1 VAFKDEIPALSGDL
15 LDLVAR
21 RLRVIAEPTRMR
33 IVSMLQRGEASV
45 QDLTDRLS
53 DGGVPVTHQNVSKH
67 LAVLYREGV
76 CSRRR
81 EGSWVRYALAD
92 YTVCQLIEQAIASTA
107 GHFEERAE
115 LTKPAG

>member
-1 VAFKDEIPALSGDL
+1 MALKDEISVLSGDL
-15 LDLVAR
+15 LDLVAC

-33 IVSMLQRGEASV
+33 IVSMLQQGEASV

-53 DGGVPVTHQNVSKH
+53 DGVTPITHQNVSKH
-67 LAVLYREGV
+67 LAVLYHEGV

-92 YTVCQLIEQAIASTA
+92 YTVCQLIEHAIASTT

-115 LTKPAG
+115 LAKPAV

>member
-1 VAFKDEIPALSGDL
+1 MDEIPASSVDL

-21 RLRVIAEPTRMR
+21 RMRVIAEPTRMR
-33 IVSMLQRGEASV
+33 IVSLLHQRGETSV
-45 QDLTDRLS
+45 QDLTDRLC
-53 DGGVPVTHQNVSKH
+53 DGSLPVTHQNVSKH
-67 LAVLYREGV
+67 LAVLYQEGV

-107 GHFEERAE
+107 GHLEERAE
-115 LTKPAG
+115 LAKPAV